1 MRQGG
6 EHDLWVAVLEEAE
19 EGRFP
24 VVCIELAEEPGIS
37 DEASVALAERRGV
50 QEGGWLWRETD

>member
-1 MRQGG
+1 MRHRQGG

-24 VVCIELAEEPGIS
+24 VVCIELVEEPG
-37 DEASVALAERRGV
+37 SVTRHR
-50 QEGGWLWRETD
+50 